1 MLNSGS
7 MACSISEHAI
17 EKLNSAGVL
26 PEKQH
31 PKENIILIG
40 CGGLQT
46 RPEGFYDLEIQ
57 LYGAR
62 CVVPTLVVPGQHDDL
77 ILGSNVI
84 KHVIRVLKGDNDYGS
99 MASRSEHQSNPDVEQ
114 FLSMFTNV
122 EQWRGSEFPDKI
134 GTVKLTQ
141 AVTLLPRHEHLV
153 WGRLPASV
161 PMSPGSTV
169 VVEPTNSKAMPRG
182 VLVGRLVTPLWGDRW
197 VPAHYQKL
205 RQVLT
210 DMEERGIIRK
220 SSSEYASPLV
230 MPKLDACEIRWVFKL
245 ASYSFDLKHLPGK
258 RNVVADT
265 LSRDLFA
272 KPICQRLLKEP
283 YPTLIQ
289 EANGIEED
297 SVQDAFRVS
306 CQSQSYR
313 SGDHPTFKDVTPMF
327 SAQELQLSQEQ
338 DSSISKVLPFVA
350 ARKRPSRR
358 ERHGANSKIL
368 RFFKQWDKFEVHD
381 GMLYRVTRDPVYKQ
395 RRCQYVLP
403 LSLKEKTLMGI
414 HNLAGHQGQDCT
426 LSLARQRFN
435 WPDMER
441 DVRAHV
447 RCCQRCVLGKSPE
460 PAARVPL
467 ESIKSSALMELVC
480 MDFWSAEDSRQRSV
494 DVLVVTDHFTKLAH
508 AFPCAN
514 QTARQVA
521 KKLWDNVFCVYGFP
535 ERIHS
540 DQGTNFESNLIAE
553 LLRLAGV
560 AKSHTTAYHPMG
572 NEGTERFNRTLG
584 NMLRTL
590 PLKEK
595 HQWPQQIQTHT
606 FAYLLGQY
614 GDVTKLSIGGQR
626 FVLLSG
632 PKTIR
637 EVFVEKGDF
646 FIDRPSYPI
655 IEKLFKGLG
664 LISSSGHMWRQQ
676 RRFTLSTLKYF
687 GVGKKTLE
695 TSILEESRFLYKSIK
710 NEQGKPFDPHY
721 LLYNGVSNI
730 ICSLVFGH
738 RFEYGDGHFHEMLNN
753 FDEII
758 QLPVTPWGQLY
769 NMFPGLL
776 NLLPGKHQSTFSNRE
791 KIIRFIEDEVK
802 KRKEDWNPSEPR
814 DYIDCYLEVL
824 FRLNLKGDT
833 SGFNEENLLYCVID
847 LFAAGTETL
856 SKTLLWGLLYMV
868 KYPEIQEKVQNEIER
883 VIGQERQPSMDDRPS
898 MPYTYAVI
906 HEIQRFANILPITPP
921 RVSHYDTTIAG
932 YDIPKGVM
940 VLPLLMPILYDKS
953 EYQTADRFNP
963 EHFLDKEG
971 KFVKRENVMPF
982 SVGKRMCPG
991 EELARMELFLFFTSF
1006 LQRFTF
1012 RAPDRV
1018 KLTMESVIGIT
1029 RGPKPFKIC
1038 AIPCLK

>member
-1 MLNSGS
+1 MVPHWIWQWMDIQGFVLMLS
-7 MACSISEHAI
+7 
-17 EKLNSAGVL
+17 VL
-26 PEKQH
+26 LIVKTIWDRP
-31 PKENIILIG
+31 PKNFPPG
-40 CGGLQT
+40 
-46 RPEGFYDLEIQ
+46 PF
-57 LYGAR
+57 A
-62 CVVPTLVVPGQHDDL
+62 VPF
-77 ILGSNVI
+77 LGSALSI
-84 KHVIRVLKGDNDYGS
+84 
-99 MASRSEHQSNPDVEQ
+99 NPYD
-114 FLSMFTNV
+114 
-122 EQWRGSEFPDKI
+122 
-134 GTVKLTQ
+134 
-141 AVTLLPRHEHLV
+141 
-153 WGRLPASV
+153 
-161 PMSPGSTV
+161 
-169 VVEPTNSKAMPRG
+169 
-182 VLVGRLVTPLWGDRW
+182 
-197 VPAHYQKL
+197 
-205 RQVLT
+205 
-210 DMEERGIIRK
+210 
-220 SSSEYASPLV
+220 
-230 MPKLDACEIRWVFKL
+230 
-245 ASYSFDLKHLPGK
+245 
-258 RNVVADT
+258 
-265 LSRDLFA
+265 
-272 KPICQRLLKEP
+272 
-283 YPTLIQ
+283 
-289 EANGIEED
+289 
-297 SVQDAFRVS
+297 
-306 CQSQSYR
+306 
-313 SGDHPTFKDVTPMF
+313 
-327 SAQELQLSQEQ
+327 
-338 DSSISKVLPFVA
+338 PF
-350 ARKRPSRR
+350 
-358 ERHGANSKIL
+358 G
-368 RFFKQWDKFEVHD
+368 FFCK
-381 GMLYRVTRDPVYKQ
+381 
-395 RRCQYVLP
+395 
-403 LSLKEKTLMGI
+403 
-414 HNLAGHQGQDCT
+414 
-426 LSLARQRFN
+426 
-435 WPDMER
+435 
-441 DVRAHV
+441 
-447 RCCQRCVLGKSPE
+447 
-460 PAARVPL
+460 
-467 ESIKSSALMELVC
+467 
-480 MDFWSAEDSRQRSV
+480 
-494 DVLVVTDHFTKLAH
+494 
-508 AFPCAN
+508 
-514 QTARQVA
+514 
-521 KKLWDNVFCVYGFP
+521 
-535 ERIHS
+535 
-540 DQGTNFESNLIAE
+540 
-553 LLRLAGV
+553 
-560 AKSHTTAYHPMG
+560 
-572 NEGTERFNRTLG
+572 
-584 NMLRTL
+584 
-590 PLKEK
+590 
-595 HQWPQQIQTHT
+595 
-606 FAYLLGQY
+606 LLGQY

-758 QLPVTPWGQLY
+758 QLPVTPWGQ
-769 NMFPGLL
+769 
-776 NLLPGKHQSTFSNRE
+776 
-791 KIIRFIEDEVK
+791 
-802 KRKEDWNPSEPR
+802 
-814 DYIDCYLEVL
+814 C
-824 FRLNLKGDT
+824 KGDT